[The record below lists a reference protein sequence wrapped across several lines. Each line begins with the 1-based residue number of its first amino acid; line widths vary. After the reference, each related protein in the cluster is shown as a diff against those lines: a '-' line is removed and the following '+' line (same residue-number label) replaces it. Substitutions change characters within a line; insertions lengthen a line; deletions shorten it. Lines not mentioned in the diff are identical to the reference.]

1 MTKHKKVALLSM
13 DVEDW
18 YHLDYIE
25 KKPSQ
30 LSMLDGFDHFI
41 SFVDEH
47 NIPTTLFILTDLL
60 PKLNSKLKNAMNNGH
75 ELALHGTSHKRPLE
89 MTLSEFKNDCRKAI
103 NVFNENLSKI
113 PLGYRA
119 ACFSLDRQRLD
130 ILKNNFHLSY
140 DSSRMDFDLHP
151 LYGSLNMNGFKRLT
165 KCVYVKE
172 KFSEFELP
180 SIKFFGRTLPIS
192 GGGYLRI
199 LPWFIMSFLI
209 KRYIRKNSFFS
220 IYIHPF
226 EMSVKKPPS
235 INGIGILNT
244 FRFKYNINKV
254 PTKMKKL
261 VSLLK
266 KEGFEFMT
274 HNQAQNYYHSINKKL

>member
-18 YHLDYIE
+18 YHLDYIK

-75 ELALHGTSHKRPLE
+75 ELALHGTSHKRPLK

-172 KFSEFELP
+172 EFSEFELP
-180 SIKFFGRTLPIS
+180 SIKFFGGALPIS

-220 IYIHPF
+220 IYIHPY